1 MAEMKDL
8 GYYLR
13 LPYTR
18 RVEPRTNSDGAG
30 YFLARISEI
39 PFVRAEGTTA
49 AEALRRLEETFADC
63 LQAMLDLGDEIPE
76 PEGAAVR

>member
-1 MAEMKDL
+1 MADTKDP

-13 LPYTR
+13 LPYAR
-18 RVEPRTNSDGAG
+18 RVEPRTDADGAS
-30 YFLARISEI
+30 YFLARIAEI
-39 PFVRAEGTTA
+39 PFIRAEGSTPE
-49 AEALRRLEETFADC
+49 EALRHLEESFEDC